1 MNLAIDPVLL
11 MMLAPY
17 MMLAIGVLLGFV
29 MGFCKFNT
37 PLSREF
43 GKALKRDGALGV
55 IIRRDGTAL
64 IKAVDLDGDYIVD
77 EKGQRLWEV
86 KRMKILKK
94 GPQGETIFVEGSDK
108 PVVLSIGRAKVP
120 FYILHEDNC
129 QAPSNPSMILVDPD
143 AIISPI
149 SARALYNVKR
159 EAEILGMLKE
169 RNKLRDAMFYVTIF
183 VGMAMAAVIV
193 LGALKMAF
201 GGQ

>member
-1 MNLAIDPVLL
+1 MA
-11 MMLAPY
+11 LAPFVT
-17 MMLAIGVLLGFV
+17 LSIGALLGYV
-29 MGFCKFNT
+29 MGFVKFNT

-43 GKALKRDGALGV
+43 RKALKRDGALGV

-64 IKAVDLDGDYIVD
+64 IRAVDLDGDYIVD

-86 KRMKILKK
+86 KRMKIVKK
-94 GPQGETIFVEGSDK
+94 GPQGEAVFVEGADK
-108 PVVLSIGRAKVP
+108 PVILSMSKAMVP
-120 FYILHEDNC
+120 LYILHEDNA
-129 QAPSNPSMILVDPD
+129 QAPSNPSMILIDPD

-183 VGMAMAAVIV
+183 VGMAIAAVIV
-193 LGALKMAF
+193 LGALRMAF
-201 GGQ
+201 GGG